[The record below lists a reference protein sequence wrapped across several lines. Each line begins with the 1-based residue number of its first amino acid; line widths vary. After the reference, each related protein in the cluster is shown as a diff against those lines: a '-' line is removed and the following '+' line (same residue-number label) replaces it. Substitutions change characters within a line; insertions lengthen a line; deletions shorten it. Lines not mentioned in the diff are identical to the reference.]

1 MKDYKSIL
9 YVAAGACSYGLL
21 ATLVKYA
28 NKLGIHT
35 SVLTFLQFLIG
46 FLFLLG
52 FNYFSKSKIQ
62 EQANLTV
69 KLKLT
74 AWGMS
79 LGLTSTLYYLA
90 IQYIPVSVGIILLM
104 QSIWISLIVEAL
116 IRKKMPSKAKI
127 IGVITVLLGTA
138 LSTDI
143 FSETKALDTRG
154 LLLGFGAGISYAVA
168 IFSSSNIANQLS
180 SPVRSLFL
188 VLGGLLLII
197 IFWNIQIVQQM
208 TLKALPWGLI
218 IALFGTVLPPL
229 FFTRGIPRT
238 GIALGNII
246 SSLEIP
252 ISTISAVLLLH
263 ETVSG
268 IQWVGIVLILL
279 AVTVINLRK

>member
-143 FSETKALDTRG
+143 LSETKALDTRG